1 MRLLAFRKRLS
12 KIKKTGEV
20 KMSTF
25 YEDNMNIK
33 KINGFTLQQV
43 SRDVWAIDEFGID
56 IMYLIIGTGKTM
68 ISSLSRYRKRLTTK
82 CREIHFIKAET
93 GQQSPRQCPD
103 GNRHSDDGKPKDI
116 GQRYRGKHGSGRTC
130 YKVRGW
136 STGFS

>member
-1 MRLLAFRKRLS
+1 ML
-12 KIKKTGEV
+12 
-20 KMSTF
+20 
-25 YEDNMNIK
+25 
-33 KINGFTLQQV
+33 
-43 SRDVWAIDEFGID
+43 
-56 IMYLIIGTGKTM
+56 TM
-68 ISSLSRYRKRLTTK
+68 IESFMKSPPCNDYTMQGRK
-82 CREIHFIKAET
+82 IKAET